1 MNNNVI
7 AIGAHPKLY
16 PAGCEMRHDELGWV
30 AVLEARGNERLVRA
44 FEIVDDPEPELM
56 PGEDPDAVLTA
67 YRIYTQDV
75 WVGVST
81 LHVVRNP
88 EQERPE
94 RLRMTHRH
102 GKMFAKPD
110 EALSCVIETPEQAQ
124 RRKERSALE
133 VRRHGRVEG
142 SSNVSPMRVDR
153 S

>member
-1 MNNNVI
+1 MNDNVI

-30 AVLEARGNERLVRA
+30 AVLQARGNERLVRA
-44 FEIVDDPEPELM
+44 FEFVDDPEPELM

-75 WVGVST
+75 WVGVAT

-94 RLRMTHRH
+94 RLRMTYRH
-102 GKMFAKPD
+102 GGMFANPD
-110 EALSCVIETPEQAQ
+110 KELSWVPETSEQAEL
-124 RRKERSALE
+124 RRGRSRGA
-133 VRRHGRVEG
+133 RRPV
-142 SSNVSPMRVDR
+142 
-153 S
+153 